1 MAAQIFTPGSWF
13 KRGDLTEAMRT
24 SVSSARPLFQ
34 TSCKEQA
41 NHLLTKQEASA
52 KTGPV
57 PRARIELATHGSS
70 GDGPSDSPSFFENCG
85 LYDLGSLA
93 RALIHRDA
101 RTRAR
106 EDGGAP

>member
-70 GDGPSDSPSFFENCG
+70 GHVPSDSRNRTETQARRHMVRSMTNCSTEG
-85 LYDLGSLA
+85 
-93 RALIHRDA
+93 
-101 RTRAR
+101 
-106 EDGGAP
+106 